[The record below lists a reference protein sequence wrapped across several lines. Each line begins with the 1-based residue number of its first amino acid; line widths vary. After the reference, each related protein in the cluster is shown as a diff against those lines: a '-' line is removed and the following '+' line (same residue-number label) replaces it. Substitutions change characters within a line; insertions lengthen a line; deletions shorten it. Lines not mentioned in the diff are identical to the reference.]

1 MPLIGSSAAFGQVLA
16 EQVLPEVNILPVPDN
31 DRSVPNLPALI
42 DFRSLLRLK
51 PATGLDRSFA
61 GTRNPNTIM
70 RGGGNRIP
78 FCPAVHRRATGP
90 RVSAAI
96 RGSS

>member
-1 MPLIGSSAAFGQVLA
+1 M
-16 EQVLPEVNILPVPDN
+16 PEVNILPVPDN